1 MAAGR
6 PASRESKLFGL
17 RLLGTTPNEEVR
29 TTVSVLLRSRGL
41 GRSSVQP
48 RDSES
53 RRLAI
58 CIAGGE
64 SQGSAQATLE
74 LFLLP
79 APLPDEKNND
89 AKIFAFDS
97 RHHCRNN
104 HRRRNGGTR
113 VRRQWQYSQNINTQ
127 GRLYYRRMVDQIDRC
142 RDNAMMRCPPCPLHR
157 GSYDQPF
164 GYSIRVR

>member
-17 RLLGTTPNEEVR
+17 RLLGTTANEEVR

-41 GRSSVQP
+41 GRSSVQS

-64 SQGSAQATLE
+64 SQGSTQATLE

-79 APLPDEKNND
+79 ARAPRRKNYD
-89 AKIFAFDS
+89 AKIFAFGS
-97 RHHCRNN
+97 RHHAATIIAAEAAELALDA
-104 HRRRNGGTR
+104 NG
-113 VRRQWQYSQNINTQ
+113 NTAKI
-127 GRLYYRRMVDQIDRC
+127 LLPKDDFTIEE
-142 RDNAMMRCPPCPLHR
+142 
-157 GSYDQPF
+157 
-164 GYSIRVR
+164 